1 MNNWVTGKINVE
13 TLLAFA
19 FGVICVLLLL
29 VLQPQTG
36 QERNFRIVI
45 SLAAAGIAAVI
56 PGMLNISAKD
66 GKRFT
71 IRAAGAMAVFVI
83 VYFINPGQW

>member
-1 MNNWVTGKINVE
+1 MDKWVVGKINLE
-13 TLLAFA
+13 TLLVFV

-29 VLQPQTG
+29 FLRPSSG
-36 QERNFRIVI
+36 QEFTFRAVM

-56 PGMLNISAKD
+56 PGMLNIKVTSGRQFA
-66 GKRFT
+66 

-83 VYFINPGQW
+83 VYWINPGQW

>member
-1 MNNWVTGKINVE
+1 MNNWVSGRINVE

-29 VLQPQTG
+29 FLRPQSG
-36 QERNFRIVI
+36 QEQTFRIVM

-56 PGMLNISAKD
+56 PGMLNIKVTG
-66 GKRFT
+66 GKRFV

-83 VYFINPGQW
+83 VYLINPGQW